1 MVTYNSRRFLP
12 DFFTS
17 LSKNT
22 SYPFRLIVID
32 NHSTDR
38 SQDYLSRIS
47 RTHPLR
53 RHLKLV
59 HNPKNL
65 GLAKAWNQGISL
77 CASNYL
83 VFLNPD
89 IILTPGWLE
98 QLVDC
103 AKRQPQAAVVG
114 AKILS
119 YNQIITHAGFLNQIV
134 LGRGQPAGTYLSNS
148 EIEVDGIHG
157 CCFLVKRAF
166 LQAYG
171 AFDERFFLYAEED
184 DLCARVKKTGHQ
196 VILCPVP
203 IYHYGAG
210 SAVSPKRRAQYHQA
224 SLEKFK
230 EKWNQ
235 V

>member
-17 LSKNT
+17 LSQNT

-32 NHSTDR
+32 NYSTDHSR
-38 SQDYLSRIS
+38 DYLSRIS
-47 RTHPLR
+47 RTHPLK

-59 HNPKNL
+59 FNSRNL
-65 GLAKAWNQGISL
+65 GLAKAWNQGIKLGDS
-77 CASNYL
+77 AYL

-89 IILTPGWLE
+89 IILTSGWLNR
-98 QLVDC
+98 LVDC
-103 AKRQPQAAVVG
+103 AKRKPQAAVVG
-114 AKILS
+114 AKIVN
-119 YNQIITHAGFLNQIV
+119 YNGIIAHAGFLNKLV
-134 LGRGQPAGTYLSNS
+134 LGRGQPVDNS
-148 EIEVDGIHG
+148 LWNLEMEVDGIHG

-166 LQAYG
+166 LSEYG

-184 DLCARVKKTGHQ
+184 DLCTRVKNAGYQ
-196 VILCPVP
+196 VVVCPVP

-224 SLEKFK
+224 SLKKFV